1 MVLLTFPTGFQMHS
15 LFQCETLKNHWCPI
29 STPKTS
35 KDTSTISLMI
45 FLWPNFH
52 CETSTHT
59 HTRWFSCLLE
69 KNLPKC
75 NPGTLTA
82 GTQKWTFPEDDF
94 PDANWEIFR
103 LTVRYLSG
111 VYHVGMLKVKPG
123 SQGPV
128 FIGKMVVPLGWRAP
142 SCLIPP
148 VGALQKKYTQ

>member
-1 MVLLTFPTGFQMHS
+1 MRNI
-15 LFQCETLKNHWCPI
+15 EE
-29 STPKTS
+29 
-35 KDTSTISLMI
+35 SLMS
-45 FLWPNFH
+45 NFNTKNLKRYFYYQPH
-52 CETSTHT
+52 DFPLAKFSLRDIHTHT